1 MDAKLILKEENVK
14 NAKSYLP
21 LAEKEAFLDHCSMR
35 CIQRVEVNLND
46 GGNFAMPNMFMEDT
60 FVKSRYMM
68 AAFVMFYLGIPKEN
82 VETEDGDEFLM
93 TVAEYDIWAGSH
105 VMNQLERMKGNAEMR
120 DKVFDILRD
129 YRDLE
134 KRLSTAVYNAMQV
147 MNDPA
152 NRLLQKI
159 QMDTSEQA
167 LEAQKKNLD
176 DLMSELEKMKK
187 ERGIPEEPKE
197 GKE

>member
-1 MDAKLILKEENVK
+1 
-14 NAKSYLP
+14 
-21 LAEKEAFLDHCSMR
+21 
-35 CIQRVEVNLND
+35 
-46 GGNFAMPNMFMEDT
+46 
-60 FVKSRYMM
+60 
-68 AAFVMFYLGIPKEN
+68 
-82 VETEDGDEFLM
+82 
-93 TVAEYDIWAGSH
+93 
-105 VMNQLERMKGNAEMR
+105 MNQLERMKGNAELR

-187 ERGIPEEPKE
+187 ERGISEEPEE